1 MENFNG
7 SGLLNIVLAIG
18 FLNLAISFVCLI
30 VVNFSKFSS
39 ELYQIEKRGDDSKTL
54 LHDCIF
60 ENDTISKHLK
70 NIYLEG
76 ELLEAANISKM
87 ETVVNRGFRGEVK
100 VFFNPLIY
108 SYSCLFLL
116 IYFYKILNFDQNNLA
131 SFFILNL
138 TIGFLNYLFLKLIL
152 DFKNFVT
159 QNARRK

>member
-30 VVNFSKFSS
+30 VVNFSKFSR
-39 ELYQIEKRGDDSKTL
+39 ELYQIEKRGDNSTTL
-54 LHDCIF
+54 LHECI
-60 ENDTISKHLK
+60 D
-70 NIYLEG
+70 
-76 ELLEAANISKM
+76 
-87 ETVVNRGFRGEVK
+87 

-116 IYFYKILNFDQNNLA
+116 VYFYKILNFDTNNLA

-152 DFKNFVT
+152 DFKKFVT